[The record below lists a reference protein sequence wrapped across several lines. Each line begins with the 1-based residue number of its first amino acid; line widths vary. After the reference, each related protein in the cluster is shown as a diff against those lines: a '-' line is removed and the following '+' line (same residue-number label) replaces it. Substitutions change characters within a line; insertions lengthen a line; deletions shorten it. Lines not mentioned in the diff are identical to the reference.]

1 MDDLSMIQSS
11 KFYTGWYSQ
20 KLMRSDVS
28 TSPGKNMRSG
38 YITRVRF
45 TASYLR
51 LDIFSSLGSTASL
64 VL

>member
-11 KFYTGWYSQ
+11 KFYK

-38 YITRVRF
+38 YITRARF
-45 TASYLR
+45 TASYPH
-51 LDIFSSLGSTASL
+51 LDISSSLGSTASL